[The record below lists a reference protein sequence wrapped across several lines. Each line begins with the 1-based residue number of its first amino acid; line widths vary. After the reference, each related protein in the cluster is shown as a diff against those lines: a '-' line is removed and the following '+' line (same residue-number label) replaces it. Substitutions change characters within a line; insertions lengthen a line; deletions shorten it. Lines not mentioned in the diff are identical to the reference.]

1 MEIQQLT
8 QLCVNMCQHMCQCWL
23 IYIYLHKSPSIR
35 YEWIYLPN
43 LSPGQG
49 QDCCHWSLI
58 LKQLRN
64 GRNLTLVVDVSW
76 KWLNYVEFY
85 FLNRGTISCY
95 WTPKQNLTAMAEF
108 VSRWKLGIA
117 VTAGNSWSGK
127 SFFFCRFESLAGGS
141 SLKLTPFCCYHPW
154 SWWNSCMNPS
164 KGQICPIH
172 GARNGTTANGR
183 RHDRSQNEQRWT
195 AGTVQLYLSSPQ
207 RL

>member
-1 MEIQQLT
+1 MITHSRETYQPTSIMRWDRGIFNGSCISMINEKIYEMEIRQLT

-64 GRNLTLVVDVSW
+64 GRNLTLAVDVSW

-85 FLNRGTISCY
+85 FF
-95 WTPKQNLTAMAEF
+95 KQRHDFMLHMLDSKTKPHSDGGF
-108 VSRWKLGIA
+108 LWV
-117 VTAGNSWSGK
+117 AGN
-127 SFFFCRFESLAGGS
+127 
-141 SLKLTPFCCYHPW
+141 
-154 SWWNSCMNPS
+154 
-164 KGQICPIH
+164 
-172 GARNGTTANGR
+172 
-183 RHDRSQNEQRWT
+183 
-195 AGTVQLYLSSPQ
+195 
-207 RL
+207 

>member
-1 MEIQQLT
+1 MINEQIYEMEIQQLT

-95 WTPKQNLTAMAEF
+95 TCRTPKQNLTAIADFFLSLEIRNCRRCWQF
-108 VSRWKLGIA
+108 LIWKVGVFA
-117 VTAGNSWSGK
+117 
-127 SFFFCRFESLAGGS
+127 
-141 SLKLTPFCCYHPW
+141 
-154 SWWNSCMNPS
+154 
-164 KGQICPIH
+164 
-172 GARNGTTANGR
+172 
-183 RHDRSQNEQRWT
+183 D
-195 AGTVQLYLSSPQ
+195 SSP
-207 RL
+207 